1 MVVLYTI
8 FCIKQNKLLGTY
20 DQDNQVR
27 FKNLM
32 STSSLCDYS
41 DAQAL
46 FERSVTVANTVAQGA
61 AANNDKKV
69 TFKNS
74 ALFINCRGRT
84 NNTKVG
90 VAHDML
96 LMLLI

>member
-41 DAQAL
+41 DA
-46 FERSVTVANTVAQGA
+46 
-61 AANNDKKV
+61 
-69 TFKNS
+69 
-74 ALFINCRGRT
+74 
-84 NNTKVG
+84 
-90 VAHDML
+90 
-96 LMLLI
+96 